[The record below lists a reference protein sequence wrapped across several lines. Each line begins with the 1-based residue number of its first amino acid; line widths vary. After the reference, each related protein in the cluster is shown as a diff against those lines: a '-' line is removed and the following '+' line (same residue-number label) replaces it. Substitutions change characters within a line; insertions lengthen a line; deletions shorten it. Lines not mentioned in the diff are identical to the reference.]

1 MGTWTGSQFL
11 EGVAGK
17 EGVTLFSGV
26 GGCSF
31 CIKINKTLKY
41 LTTEKVYKQIFFAV
55 ITKYPIGKNQYIGGI
70 A

>member
-11 EGVAGK
+11 EGIAGK

-31 CIKINKTLKY
+31 YIKINKTLKY
-41 LTTEKVYKQIFFAV
+41 LTTEKVYKQ
-55 ITKYPIGKNQYIGGI
+55 KYFSQS
-70 A
+70 